1 MTTKEI
7 EIAEG
12 RTVPFS
18 DGEKLFLLAGGLCP
32 NWLDGFSCVVVHT
45 YGDTLLVKV
54 PVDDDRVRRVHK
66 DNLSRLDPY
75 LVPTEFIS
83 DNHEEEPF

>member
-1 MTTKEI
+1 MTDKEI
-7 EIAEG
+7 EIAED

-32 NWLDGFSCVVVHT
+32 KWLHGFSCVVVHT
-45 YGDTLLVKV
+45 YGDTMLVKV

-66 DNLSRLDPY
+66 DNLSRLDPCPI
-75 LVPTEFIS
+75 PTALIFG
-83 DNHEEEPF
+83 NHEEEPF